1 MGALSY
7 SIGVEYKGGGEYQ
20 VDPNQ
25 YEGNGWQRKV
35 YSWMVV
41 MGDCYSS
48 SSKWID
54 SECLNFMC
62 YMAQG
67 NIDTVIHKYRFL
79 FFIPNSRWH
88 LRLPYTIT
96 GPSKIPKVS
105 KSNLF
110 FFFFIISCTTSY
122 NTLLELYYLQSY
134 T

>member
-7 SIGVEYKGGGEYQ
+7 SIGVEYKGAGEYQ

-54 SECLNFMC
+54 SECQSFMC

-67 NIDTVIHKYRFL
+67 NIDTVIHLSIGFYFL
-79 FFIPNSRWH
+79 YQIPED
-88 LRLPYTIT
+88 I
-96 GPSKIPKVS
+96 
-105 KSNLF
+105 
-110 FFFFIISCTTSY
+110 
-122 NTLLELYYLQSY
+122 
-134 T
+134 

>member
-67 NIDTVIHKYRFL
+67 NIDTVIHIIFHTKFQMTFKVTVYHYRTLQNTQSFQVKSFFPFFYYFL
-79 FFIPNSRWH
+79 HNKLQHTTW
-88 LRLPYTIT
+88 TI
-96 GPSKIPKVS
+96 
-105 KSNLF
+105 
-110 FFFFIISCTTSY
+110 
-122 NTLLELYYLQSY
+122 LLTKLYL